1 MNKSISFYYKY
12 LAIIFVVILATTLAF
27 SNYSSIYDLIS
38 IAVMLILLGYSL
50 YKYFKL
56 RKEEK
61 QNE

>member
-1 MNKSISFYYKY
+1 MNKLIY
-12 LAIIFVVILATTLAF
+12 LILTVVFASGLATALAF
-27 SNYSSIYDLIS
+27 SNYSSIYDLIL
-38 IAVMLILLGYSL
+38 IAVMLVLLALSL